1 MSIWDDLRK
10 MATERVDEI
19 RNDPRVKQSLRDAEM
34 AWREIEREVALI
46 RQQLKEN
53 ATPVV
58 DDTAELKSRLDAFR
72 QARKPRSESE
82 PDDE

>member
-1 MSIWDDLRK
+1 MSIWDNLRK
-10 MATERVDEI
+10 AATDRVEEI

-34 AWREIEREVALI
+34 AWRELEREVALI

-58 DDTAELKSRLDAFR
+58 DDTAELKARLDAFR
-72 QARKPRSESE
+72 KQRETRDGAK
-82 PDDE
+82 DDE

>member
-1 MSIWDDLRK
+1 MGIWDNLRK
-10 MATERVDEI
+10 AATERVDDL

-46 RQQLKEN
+46 RQQLKDN

-72 QARKPRSESE
+72 QRRAPRGET
-82 PDDE
+82 PRDDE